1 MGAFKIL
8 KGVITLKYDVLVCL
22 DLEQSEIIM
31 VMMIEVII
39 VIKINITMYHS
50 HYFCLCFSESFVAKQ
65 KRKIFRP

>member
-1 MGAFKIL
+1 
-8 KGVITLKYDVLVCL
+8 
-22 DLEQSEIIM
+22 M